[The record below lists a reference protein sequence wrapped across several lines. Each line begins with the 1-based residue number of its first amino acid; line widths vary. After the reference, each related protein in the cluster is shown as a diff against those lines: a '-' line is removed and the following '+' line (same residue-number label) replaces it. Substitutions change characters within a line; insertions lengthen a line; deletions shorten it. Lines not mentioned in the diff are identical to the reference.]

1 MAGYAEL
8 IIDQGTTFN
17 TIITIADET
26 SGLALNV
33 SGYSFASQVR
43 KSYYSVNAT
52 ADIVCTITDSANGVL
67 AISMSNTVTGG
78 IAPGRYVY
86 DVRMADNNGNV
97 TRVVEGI
104 MTITPQ
110 VTVA

>member
-26 SGLALNV
+26 TGEAVNV
-33 SGYSFASQVR
+33 AGYSFASQVR

-52 ADIVCTITDSANGVL
+52 ANMICTVNDAANGNL
-67 AISMSNTVTGG
+67 SISMSNTTTGG
-78 IAPGRYVY
+78 ISPGRYVY
-86 DVRMADNNGNV
+86 DVRMADTNGNV

-104 MTITPQ
+104 ITITPQ
-110 VTVA
+110 VTAP

>member
-8 IIDQGTTFN
+8 TVDKGTTFN
-17 TIITIADET
+17 SVINISDET
-26 SGLALNV
+26 TGLAVNV

-52 ADIVCTITDSANGVL
+52 ASLVCTVNDASNGNIS
-67 AISMSNTVTGG
+67 ISMSNTVTGG
-78 IAPGRYVY
+78 ISPGRYVY
-86 DVRMADNNGNV
+86 DVRMVDKNGAV
-97 TRVVEGI
+97 TRVIEGI

-110 VTVA
+110 VTVI